1 MKRYIVKRLLS
12 TIPILII
19 VSIVIFFIVHLTPGD
34 PARVMLGEG
43 ATEEAVEKL
52 RESMGLNDPVIV
64 QYFKWVRDVFHGD
77 LGNSYA
83 MNKPVMEVIGDHIV
97 PTLNLAGMSLI
108 ISLIVAVPLGIL
120 AAKKR
125 GTMADNGATIFSLA
139 GISIP
144 GFLMGLFLIIIF
156 CVKLKLLPVAGYK
169 TVAEDGLWTHF
180 KYLIL
185 PSVALGFE
193 QAALITR
200 MTRAS
205 VLEVLNSDYIKMAK
219 AKGVKDFVLTTRH
232 ALRNALL
239 PIITVVGQSF
249 IILLSGATVIETI
262 FNIPGVGALIVNS
275 IERRDYEVIQ
285 GIVLIITLINVG
297 VNLIVDLLYGLA
309 DPRIRL
315 HD

>member
-19 VSIVIFFIVHLTPGD
+19 VSIVIFLIVHLTPGD

-52 RESMGLNDPVIV
+52 RESMGLNDPVLI
-64 QYFKWVRDVFHGD
+64 QYFKWVKDVFHGD

-144 GFLMGLFLIIIF
+144 GFLMGLFLITIF
-156 CVKLKLLPVAGYK
+156 CVELKLLPVAGYK
-169 TVAEDGLWTHF
+169 TVAEDGLWIHI

-205 VLEVLNSDYIKMAK
+205 VLEVLNCDYIKMAK
-219 AKGVKDFVLTTRH
+219 AKGVKDFVLTVRH

-285 GIVLIITLINVG
+285 GIVLMITLINVG

>member
-1 MKRYIVKRLLS
+1 MKKYIVKRLLS
-12 TIPILII
+12 TIPILFI
-19 VSIVIFFIVHLTPGD
+19 VSIVIFYIVHLTPGD
-34 PARVMLGEG
+34 PARVILGEG
-43 ATEEAVEKL
+43 ATEEAVDNL
-52 RESMGLNDPVIV
+52 RESMGLNDPVLI
-64 QYFKWVRDVFHGD
+64 QYVKWVGDVFRGD
-77 LGNSYA
+77 LGTSYA
-83 MNKPVMEVIGDHIV
+83 MNKPVSEVIGEHII

-108 ISLIVAVPLGIL
+108 ITILIAIPLGIF

-125 GTMADNGATIFSLA
+125 GTAVDNGATLFSLL
-139 GISIP
+139 GISVP
-144 GFLMGLFLIIIF
+144 NFLMGLFLVLIF
-156 CVKLKLLPVAGYK
+156 SVKLNLLPVAGYK
-169 TVAEDGLWTHF
+169 TIAEDGFWIHF

-205 VLEVLNSDYIKMAK
+205 VLEVLNCDYIKMAK
-219 AKGVKDFVLTTRH
+219 AKGVKDFSLTVKH
-232 ALRNALL
+232 ALHNALL

-249 IILLSGATVIETI
+249 IILLSGATVVETI

-285 GIVLIITLINVG
+285 GIVLVITLINVLI
-297 VNLIVDLLYGLA
+297 NLLVDLLYGLA

-315 HD
+315 QD